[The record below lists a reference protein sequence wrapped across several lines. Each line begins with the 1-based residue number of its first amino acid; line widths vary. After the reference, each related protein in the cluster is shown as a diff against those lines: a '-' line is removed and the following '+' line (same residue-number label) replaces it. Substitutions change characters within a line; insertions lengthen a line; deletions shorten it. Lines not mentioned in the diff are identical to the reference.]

1 MKTTEVS
8 PTVRTIILT
17 PTLKGWMAT
26 QLIDGEPD
34 MSLVDLFGTH
44 ILPTAFTA
52 QASGE
57 YVLCEIQRM
66 NPDAIVCL

>member
-1 MKTTEVS
+1 
-8 PTVRTIILT
+8 
-17 PTLKGWMAT
+17 MAT

-52 QASGE
+52 KASGE
-57 YVLCEIQRM
+57 YVLTEIQRM